1 MPRELM
7 SAEEFREYV
16 DNTLDRDD
24 VTDEYQLIYNARDWY
39 SKSRNARLEE
49 SEKDYYKILYIKRL
63 LDFGFRSKGRWD
75 DSGYQAQERFE
86 RALGLD
92 QNLPIAHYR
101 LGHIYYRQE
110 KFAQA
115 SASFEKSL
123 GIKPTRQEYGLDDIQ
138 QAHACKVMAFCA
150 LKTFENVKASLI
162 GNSCYPE
169 QDELIQSYV
178 HALSN
183 EICPVVVEGFS
194 GLGISRKQV
203 TYKQYLDLKDEA
215 SDDVSLL
222 YFDTYSTQTCV
233 GYQGKEEPMS
243 YDNILLILKLLEGE
257 DVDLYDHIRA
267 KTPNQDTIRNS
278 LNQKIRRLRMI
289 ISTLGLSPEQFKI
302 VVPPGEQPR
311 IQTSLTLIFF
321 KRIEE

>member
-49 SEKDYYKILYIKRL
+49 SEKDYYKNLYIKRL

-115 SASFEKSL
+115 SAEFDKALEMSL
-123 GIKPTRQEYGLDDIQ
+123 DAVKYGLDNIQ
-138 QAHACKVMAFCA
+138 QANARKVMAFCA
-150 LKTFENVKASLI
+150 LKTFESVKEFVSDYD
-162 GNSCYPE
+162 NYPE
-169 QDELIQSYV
+169 LNDLIQSYNTK
-178 HALSN
+178 LSSELYPIIVDRFSEGN
-183 EICPVVVEGFS
+183 EEMLEMTRDQYYEIVNSKDSNTLFFDSFS
-194 GLGISRKQV
+194 H
-203 TYKQYLDLKDEA
+203 EN
-215 SDDVSLL
+215 
-222 YFDTYSTQTCV
+222 CV
-233 GYQGKEEPMS
+233 GYNGREVPITF
-243 YDNILLILKLLEGE
+243 DNFKLFRDLINPKRFDINNHAHPG
-257 DVDLYDHIRA
+257 A
-267 KTPNQDTIRNS
+267 KNREAMNNS
-278 LNQKIRRLRMI
+278 FNQKLSRLRNK
-289 ISTLGLSPEQFKI
+289 ISALGLSNDQFTI
-302 VVPPGEQPR
+302 VKHRNGKPH
-311 IQTSLTLIFF
+311 IQTSLTLLFF
-321 KRIEE
+321 KRIDA